1 MRSTALLLAAVFT
14 LRAESQ
20 TPAPAERR
28 LSLAAATARALA
40 RNHDIAIEYES
51 VRIGGAG
58 VFRAHAAYEPTVTA
72 EARYRDR
79 TDPVNSL
86 FSGAPEGKDAPHVSG
101 VYSQASVSQLLP
113 TGGSFSLSAGVSR
126 ERTDSLFTGLS
137 PAYSTS
143 IGLDV
148 RQPLLQNL
156 FVDPARHAI
165 LVARIDRDRSVAA
178 LKRTVS
184 ETIATVDRAYWSVVA
199 ARRDVDVRK
208 KNVALAEE
216 QRSDTQS
223 RIDAGTLPES
233 DLAQTKAEVERRR
246 GELYAAEE
254 SLSRAELSLKT
265 LLLDDPSDPLWSERI
280 VPTDGPESTSSGAD
294 LSRAL
299 EDAQARRPEVLEAE
313 ELVKRQDADI
323 LFARDRVRPQL
334 DLVAAYAR
342 RGLGGR
348 QNPNAVGFD
357 GLPPTAPD
365 QLVGGLGR
373 SLGTISEN
381 RFPDASI
388 GFALTVPVG
397 NGAAK
402 ADVAIA
408 ESSRRQ
414 AELALSKTRQQI
426 AVEVRN
432 AHTALQTAAQRI
444 EAARAGRAAAET
456 QLKAEKE
463 RFAVGLSTNFFVLT
477 RQNDLSN
484 AEVTETAALTDYQ
497 KALTELLRASG
508 TLLDARDVKV
518 TGER

>member
-1 MRSTALLLAAVFT
+1 
-14 LRAESQ
+14 
-20 TPAPAERR
+20 
-28 LSLAAATARALA
+28 
-40 RNHDIAIEYES
+40 

-58 VFRAHAAYEPTVTA
+58 VSRAHAAYDPTVSA
-72 EARYRDR
+72 EARYRSH

-86 FSGAPEGKDAPHVSG
+86 FSGAPAGEDAPNVSG
-101 VYSQASVSQLLP
+101 VYTQASVSQLLP
-113 TGGSFSLSAGVSR
+113 TGGSVSLSAGVSR
-126 ERTDSLFTGLS
+126 ERTDGLFTLLS
-137 PAYSTS
+137 PAYSSS
-143 IGLDV
+143 IGVDV
-148 RQPLLQNL
+148 RQPLFQNL
-156 FVDPARHAI
+156 FIDPARHAI
-165 LVARIDRDRSVAA
+165 LVARIDRDRSVAT

-184 ETIATVDRAYWSVVA
+184 DTTAAVDRAYWSVVA
-199 ARRDVDVRK
+199 ARRDLDVRR
-208 KNVALAEE
+208 KNVTLAEE

-233 DLAQTKAEVERRR
+233 DLAQPKAEVERRK
-246 GELYAAEE
+246 GELYASEE
-254 SLSRAELSLKT
+254 TLARAELSLKA
-265 LLLDDPSDPLWSERI
+265 LLLDDPADPLWAERI
-280 VPTDGPESTSSGAD
+280 VPTDAPEPAGAGTD
-294 LSRAL
+294 LARAL
-299 EDAQARRPEVLEAE
+299 DDAQAHRPEVQEAE

-323 LFARDRVRPQL
+323 LFAKDRVRPQL

-348 QNPNAVGFD
+348 QNPNAVGFG
-357 GLPPTAPD
+357 GLPPAAPD
-365 QLVGGLGR
+365 QLVGGVGR

-388 GFALTVPVG
+388 GLALTVPIG

-414 AELALSKTRQQI
+414 AELSLSKTRQQV
-426 AVEVRN
+426 AVDVRN

-456 QLKAEKE
+456 QLEAEKE

-508 TLLDARDVKV
+508 TLLDARDIKV
-518 TGER
+518 SDDAPAIRAGGGVHP